1 MMPTQF
7 GKIMGAKVIA
17 VSKDNW
23 IDNQIFATLS
33 NPTDIA
39 ADSAGKVYVIDAE
52 NDEVQKFRLMVHLL
66 KNGTSIRIFI
76 LSAYEFLL
84 EKDK

>member
-33 NPTDIA
+33 NPTNIA
-39 ADSAGKVYVIDAE
+39 ADITGNVYVIDAE
-52 NDEVQKFRLMVHLL
+52 NDKVLKFTT
-66 KNGTSIRIFI
+66 NGTFVKEWNIN
-76 LSAYEFLL
+76 
-84 EKDK
+84 